1 MRPVSSSLS
10 RTARQNRTTPRSRRA
25 GALHRCFTYFTC
37 KLRREVFMK
46 QNITLALDKQV
57 LKKAR
62 SFAARRGTSVSA
74 MLADELRKIVAED
87 MQYEQAKTKALAQLS
102 SPFRLGGAKVANR
115 EALHDRQGL
124 RRFQYPHLCSRL

>member
-1 MRPVSSSLS
+1 
-10 RTARQNRTTPRSRRA
+10 
-25 GALHRCFTYFTC
+25 
-37 KLRREVFMK
+37 MK

-74 MLADELRKIVAED
+74 MLAGELRKIVAEE

-124 RRFQYPHLCSRL
+124 R

>member
-1 MRPVSSSLS
+1 
-10 RTARQNRTTPRSRRA
+10 
-25 GALHRCFTYFTC
+25 
-37 KLRREVFMK
+37 MK

-62 SFAARRGTSVSA
+62 AFAARRGTSVSA
-74 MLADELRKIVAED
+74 MLAGELLKIVAEET
-87 MQYEQAKTKALAQLS
+87 QYEQAKAKALAQLN

-124 RRFQYPHLCSRL
+124 R